1 MLGLEKNIR
10 GFNLLELLVVVVL
23 IGILSAAAY
32 PNFQSWQKD
41 RKVRQA
47 AIKVKSLISGINTQV
62 QRGAYTYV
70 QFEIKPEDDSITFNT
85 RGLSAG
91 QVGMMKTNNNP
102 LWQVGASNNGKCVI
116 DDIGANYWMPDA
128 SVLDTPTET
137 EETPTETEDTPT
149 ETEDTSTDAEDSGE
163 VEVETEK
170 ETGAGIVASYKSD
183 DITVDITVTAAVC
196 FSKDDTYYGANGL
209 ESGKFHICPRSGT
222 DSICKMSSTGDS
234 PGSEASEDV
243 QKNLFRVSW
252 SRFGAVKLEKYD
264 IDDDGWYTQ

>member
-91 QVGMMKTNNNP
+91 QVGMMKTEDP

-137 EETPTETEDTPT
+137 E
-149 ETEDTSTDAEDSGE
+149 DTSTDAEDSVE

-170 ETGAGIVASYKSD
+170 ETETGAGIVAFYKSD

-196 FSKDDTYYGANGL
+196 FSKDDTYYGADGL
-209 ESGKFHICPRSGT
+209 ESGQFYICPRSGT

-264 IDDDGWYTQ
+264 IDDEGWYTQ

>member
-1 MLGLEKNIR
+1 MLGSEKNIR

-91 QVGMMKTNNNP
+91 QVGMMKTEDP

-128 SVLDTPTET
+128 SVL
-137 EETPTETEDTPT
+137 DTPT

-196 FSKDDTYYGANGL
+196 FSKDDTYYGADGL
-209 ESGKFHICPRSGT
+209 ESGQFYICPRSGT
-222 DSICKMSSTGDS
+222 DSICSIATTGGPASD
-234 PGSEASEDV
+234 ASEDV

-264 IDDDGWYTQ
+264 IDDEDWYTQ

>member
-1 MLGLEKNIR
+1 MLGSEKNIR

-91 QVGMMKTNNNP
+91 QVGMMKTKDP
-102 LWQVGASNNGKCVI
+102 LWEVGASNSGKCVI

-137 EETPTETEDTPT
+137 EDTPT
-149 ETEDTSTDAEDSGE
+149 ETEDTSTDAEDSEE

-264 IDDDGWYTQ
+264 IDDEDWYTQ

>member
-1 MLGLEKNIR
+1 MLGSEKNIR

-91 QVGMMKTNNNP
+91 QVGMMKTEDS
-102 LWQVGASNNGKCVI
+102 LWQVGASNSAKCVI
-116 DDIGANYWMPDA
+116 DDMGANYWMSDA
-128 SVLDTPTET
+128 SVLDTPS
-137 EETPTETEDTPT
+137 
-149 ETEDTSTDAEDSGE
+149 ETEDTSTAAEDSGE
-163 VEVETEK
+163 EEVETEK

-196 FSKDDTYYGANGL
+196 FSKDDTYYGADGL
-209 ESGKFHICPRSGT
+209 ESGQFYICPRSGT
-222 DSICKMSSTGDS
+222 DSICQMSSTGDS

-264 IDDDGWYTQ
+264 IDDEDWYTQ

>member
-1 MLGLEKNIR
+1 MLGSEKNIR

-91 QVGMMKTNNNP
+91 QVGMMKTKNP
-102 LWQVGASNNGKCVI
+102 LWEVGASNSAKCVI

-128 SVLDTPTET
+128 SVL
-137 EETPTETEDTPT
+137 DTPT

-264 IDDDGWYTQ
+264 IDDEDWYTQ

>member
-1 MLGLEKNIR
+1 MLGSEKNIR

-47 AIKVKSLISGINTQV
+47 ATKVKSLISGINTQV

-91 QVGMMKTNNNP
+91 QVGMMKTEDS
-102 LWQVGASNNGKCVI
+102 LWQVGASNSAKCVI
-116 DDIGANYWMPDA
+116 DDMDANYWMPDA

-137 EETPTETEDTPT
+137 EDTPT
-149 ETEDTSTDAEDSGE
+149 ETEDTSTAAEDSGE
-163 VEVETEK
+163 GEVETEK
-170 ETGAGIVASYKSD
+170 KTGAGIVASYKSD

-196 FSKDDTYYGANGL
+196 FSKDDTYYGADGL
-209 ESGKFHICPRSGT
+209 ESGQFYICPRSGT
-222 DSICKMSSTGDS
+222 DSICSISTTGG
-234 PGSEASEDV
+234 PGSTASEDV

-264 IDDDGWYTQ
+264 IDDEDWYTQ

>member
-1 MLGLEKNIR
+1 MLGSEKNIR

-91 QVGMMKTNNNP
+91 QVGMMKTEDP

-128 SVLDTPTET
+128 SVLD
-137 EETPTETEDTPT
+137 TPTETEDTPT

-222 DSICKMSSTGDS
+222 DSICSIATTGGPASD
-234 PGSEASEDV
+234 ASEDV

-264 IDDDGWYTQ
+264 IDDEDWYTQ

>member
-1 MLGLEKNIR
+1 MLGSEKNIR

-91 QVGMMKTNNNP
+91 QVGMMKTEDS
-102 LWQVGASNNGKCVI
+102 LWQVGASNSAKCVI

-137 EETPTETEDTPT
+137 EDTPTETEDTPT

-264 IDDDGWYTQ
+264 IDDEDWYTQ

>member
-1 MLGLEKNIR
+1 MLGSEKNIR

-32 PNFQSWQKD
+32 PNFQSWKKD
-41 RKVRQA
+41 RQVRQA
-47 AIKVKSLISGINTQV
+47 VLKVKSLISGINTQV

-91 QVGMMKTNNNP
+91 QVGMMKTEDP

-128 SVLDTPTET
+128 SVLD
-137 EETPTETEDTPT
+137 TPTETEDTPT

-196 FSKDDTYYGANGL
+196 FSKDDTYYGADGL
-209 ESGKFHICPRSGT
+209 ESGQFYICPRSGT
-222 DSICKMSSTGDS
+222 DSICSIATTGGPASD
-234 PGSEASEDV
+234 ASEDV

-264 IDDDGWYTQ
+264 MDDEDWYTQ

>member
-1 MLGLEKNIR
+1 MLGSEKNIR

-91 QVGMMKTNNNP
+91 QVGMMKTEDP

-128 SVLDTPTET
+128 SVLD
-137 EETPTETEDTPT
+137 TPTETEDTPT

-209 ESGKFHICPRSGT
+209 ESGQFYICPRSGT
-222 DSICKMSSTGDS
+222 DSICSIATTGGPASD
-234 PGSEASEDV
+234 ASEDV

-264 IDDDGWYTQ
+264 IDDEDWYTQ

>member
-1 MLGLEKNIR
+1 MLGSEKNIR

-91 QVGMMKTNNNP
+91 QVGMMKTKNNP
-102 LWQVGASNNGKCVI
+102 LWEVGASNSAKCVI

-137 EETPTETEDTPT
+137 EDSPT
-149 ETEDTSTDAEDSGE
+149 ETEDTSTDAEDS
-163 VEVETEK
+163 VEVE
-170 ETGAGIVASYKSD
+170 AVSYTHLTLPT
-183 DITVDITVTAAVC
+183 ILLV
-196 FSKDDTYYGANGL
+196 
-209 ESGKFHICPRSGT
+209 
-222 DSICKMSSTGDS
+222 
-234 PGSEASEDV
+234 
-243 QKNLFRVSW
+243 
-252 SRFGAVKLEKYD
+252 
-264 IDDDGWYTQ
+264 

>member
-1 MLGLEKNIR
+1 MLGSEKNIR

-91 QVGMMKTNNNP
+91 QVGMMKTKDP
-102 LWQVGASNNGKCVI
+102 LWEVGASNSGKCVI

-137 EETPTETEDTPT
+137 EDTPT
-149 ETEDTSTDAEDSGE
+149 ETEDTSTDAEDSGA

-170 ETGAGIVASYKSD
+170 ETETGAGIVASYKSD

-209 ESGKFHICPRSGT
+209 ESGQFHICPRSGT
-222 DSICKMSSTGDS
+222 DSICSISSTSGG
-234 PGSEASEDV
+234 PGSTSSELSLI
-243 QKNLFRVSW
+243 Q
-252 SRFGAVKLEKYD
+252 
-264 IDDDGWYTQ
+264 I

>member
-47 AIKVKSLISGINTQV
+47 ATKVKSLISGINTQV

-91 QVGMMKTNNNP
+91 QVGMMKTEDP

-128 SVLDTPTET
+128 SVL
-137 EETPTETEDTPT
+137 DTPT

-196 FSKDDTYYGANGL
+196 FSKDDTYYGADGL
-209 ESGKFHICPRSGT
+209 ESGQFYICPRSGT

-264 IDDDGWYTQ
+264 IDDEDWYTQ

>member
-1 MLGLEKNIR
+1 MLGSEKNIR

-47 AIKVKSLISGINTQV
+47 ATKVKSLISGINTQV

-91 QVGMMKTNNNP
+91 QVGMMKTEDS
-102 LWQVGASNNGKCVI
+102 LWQVGASNSAKCVI
-116 DDIGANYWMPDA
+116 DDMDANYWMPDA
-128 SVLDTPTET
+128 SVL
-137 EETPTETEDTPT
+137 DTPT

-222 DSICKMSSTGDS
+222 DSICSIATTGGPASD
-234 PGSEASEDV
+234 ASEDV

-264 IDDDGWYTQ
+264 IDDEDWYTQ

>member
-1 MLGLEKNIR
+1 MLGSEKNIR

-91 QVGMMKTNNNP
+91 QVGMMKTEDP

-128 SVLDTPTET
+128 SVL
-137 EETPTETEDTPT
+137 DTPT

-264 IDDDGWYTQ
+264 IDDEDWYTQ

>member
-1 MLGLEKNIR
+1 MLGSEKNIR

-47 AIKVKSLISGINTQV
+47 ATKVKSLISGINTQV

-91 QVGMMKTNNNP
+91 QVGMMKTEDP

-128 SVLDTPTET
+128 SVLD
-137 EETPTETEDTPT
+137 TPTETEDTPT

-222 DSICKMSSTGDS
+222 DSICSIATTGGPASD
-234 PGSEASEDV
+234 ASEDV

-264 IDDDGWYTQ
+264 IDDEDWYTQ

>member
-1 MLGLEKNIR
+1 MLGSEKNIR

-91 QVGMMKTNNNP
+91 QVGMMKTEDS
-102 LWQVGASNNGKCVI
+102 LWQVGASNSAKCVI
-116 DDIGANYWMPDA
+116 DDMDANYWMSDA
-128 SVLDTPTET
+128 SVL
-137 EETPTETEDTPT
+137 DTPT
-149 ETEDTSTDAEDSGE
+149 ETEDTSTDAEDSEE

-264 IDDDGWYTQ
+264 IDDEDWYTQ

>member
-1 MLGLEKNIR
+1 MLGSEKNIR

-91 QVGMMKTNNNP
+91 QVGMMKTEDP

-116 DDIGANYWMPDA
+116 DDMGANYWMSDA
-128 SVLDTPTET
+128 SVLDTPS
-137 EETPTETEDTPT
+137 
-149 ETEDTSTDAEDSGE
+149 ETEDTSTAAEDSGE
-163 VEVETEK
+163 EEVETEK

-209 ESGKFHICPRSGT
+209 ESGKFYICPRSGT
-222 DSICKMSSTGDS
+222 DSICQMSSTGDS

-264 IDDDGWYTQ
+264 IDDEDWYTQ

>member
-1 MLGLEKNIR
+1 MLGSEKNIR

-91 QVGMMKTNNNP
+91 QVGMMKTEDP

-128 SVLDTPTET
+128 SVL
-137 EETPTETEDTPT
+137 DTPT

-209 ESGKFHICPRSGT
+209 ESGQFHICPRSGT

-264 IDDDGWYTQ
+264 IDDEDWYTQ

>member
-1 MLGLEKNIR
+1 MLGSEKNIR

-91 QVGMMKTNNNP
+91 QVGMMKTEDS
-102 LWQVGASNNGKCVI
+102 LWQVGASNSAKCVI
-116 DDIGANYWMPDA
+116 DDMDANYWMPDA

-137 EETPTETEDTPT
+137 E
-149 ETEDTSTDAEDSGE
+149 DTSTDAEDSEE

-252 SRFGAVKLEKYD
+252 SRFGAVKLEKYN

>member
-1 MLGLEKNIR
+1 MLGSEKNIR

-62 QRGAYTYV
+62 LRGAYTYV

-91 QVGMMKTNNNP
+91 QVGMMKTKNP
-102 LWQVGASNNGKCVI
+102 LWEVGASNSAKCVI
-116 DDIGANYWMPDA
+116 DDMDANYWMSDA

-137 EETPTETEDTPT
+137 EA
-149 ETEDTSTDAEDSGE
+149 TSTDAEDSEE

-183 DITVDITVTAAVC
+183 DITVDITGTAAVC

-209 ESGKFHICPRSGT
+209 ESGQFHICPRSGT
-222 DSICKMSSTGDS
+222 DSICSISSTSGG
-234 PGSEASEDV
+234 PGSTASEDV

-264 IDDDGWYTQ
+264 IDDEDWYTQ

>member
-1 MLGLEKNIR
+1 MLGSEKNIR

-47 AIKVKSLISGINTQV
+47 VIKVKSLISGINTQV

-91 QVGMMKTNNNP
+91 QVGMMKTEDS
-102 LWQVGASNNGKCVI
+102 LWQVGASNSAKCVI

-137 EETPTETEDTPT
+137 E
-149 ETEDTSTDAEDSGE
+149 DTSTDAEDSEE

-196 FSKDDTYYGANGL
+196 FSKDDTYYGTNGL

-264 IDDDGWYTQ
+264 IDDEDWYTQ

>member
-1 MLGLEKNIR
+1 MLGSEKNIR

-70 QFEIKPEDDSITFNT
+70 QFEIKPEDDSITFST

-91 QVGMMKTNNNP
+91 QVGMMKTKNP
-102 LWQVGASNNGKCVI
+102 LWEVGASNSAKCVI

-137 EETPTETEDTPT
+137 E
-149 ETEDTSTDAEDSGE
+149 DTSTDAEDSVE

-170 ETGAGIVASYKSD
+170 ETETGAGIVAFYKSD

-209 ESGKFHICPRSGT
+209 ESGKFYICPRSGT
-222 DSICKMSSTGDS
+222 DSICQMSSTGDS

-264 IDDDGWYTQ
+264 IDDEDWYTQ

>member
-1 MLGLEKNIR
+1 MLGSEKNIR

-91 QVGMMKTNNNP
+91 QVGMMKTEDP

-128 SVLDTPTET
+128 SVLD
-137 EETPTETEDTPT
+137 TPTETEDTPT

-209 ESGKFHICPRSGT
+209 ESGQFHICPRSGT
-222 DSICKMSSTGDS
+222 DSICNISSTSGGPAS
-234 PGSEASEDV
+234 GASEDV

-264 IDDDGWYTQ
+264 MDDEDWYTQ

>member
-1 MLGLEKNIR
+1 MLGSEKNIR

-91 QVGMMKTNNNP
+91 QVGMMKTKNP
-102 LWQVGASNNGKCVI
+102 LWEVGASNSAKCVI

-128 SVLDTPTET
+128 SVL
-137 EETPTETEDTPT
+137 DTPT

-222 DSICKMSSTGDS
+222 DSICKMSSTGDR

-264 IDDDGWYTQ
+264 IDDEDWYTQ

>member
-91 QVGMMKTNNNP
+91 QVGMMKTEDP

-128 SVLDTPTET
+128 SVLD
-137 EETPTETEDTPT
+137 TPTETEDTPT

-222 DSICKMSSTGDS
+222 DSICSIATTGGPASD
-234 PGSEASEDV
+234 ASEDV

-264 IDDDGWYTQ
+264 MDDEDWYTQ